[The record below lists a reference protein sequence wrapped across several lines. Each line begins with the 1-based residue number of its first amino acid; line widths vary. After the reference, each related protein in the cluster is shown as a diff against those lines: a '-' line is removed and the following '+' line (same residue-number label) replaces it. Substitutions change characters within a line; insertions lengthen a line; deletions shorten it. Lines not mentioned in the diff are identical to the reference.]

1 MTDKAYLLNDKQMRD
16 FIVNGYVIVKTDL
29 PRSFHD
35 EIYKTTNTV
44 FEREGN
50 PGNNLL
56 PRIPEI
62 QHVLDDPTV
71 RGALTSLLGADYY
84 MQPHRHPHINLPKSE
99 GQRLHQDGGKRWSHR
114 TRRLLVFYYPQDT
127 PENWD
132 LPASFRGV
140 TTIVPL
146 KAVKFGASS
155 RFPENPAL

>member
-1 MTDKAYLLNDKQMRD
+1 MTDKAYLLNDNQMRD

-62 QHVLDDPTV
+62 QHVLDNPTV

-84 MQPHRHPHINLPKSE
+84 IQPIAIRTLTRQKAKDKGCIRMAANAGRIGRAVCWSSTILRIRRKIGAYQHRSGE
-99 GQRLHQDGGKRWSHR
+99 S
-114 TRRLLVFYYPQDT
+114 LLLYP
-127 PENWD
+127 
-132 LPASFRGV
+132 
-140 TTIVPL
+140 
-146 KAVKFGASS
+146 
-155 RFPENPAL
+155 